1 MCVHFHRF
9 APVVPAQNPALRASC
24 QGSGCP
30 PRTPCRCFGLYGLSQ
45 RSALAGAKK
54 RLGPLSAT
62 GMAASASVAT
72 GSARAL
78 LERCCPRCT
87 YKPRWAA
94 RLGCPL
100 PGRQG
105 WTARL
110 GAAGKNETSCK
121 QVETRPGSKGARL
134 SVSGSFNCCQKVSF
148 RSRQGESGHGN
159 KLGAESGADFEAEF
173 EAESA
178 SELRRKVRQS
188 LPQKLRQFLE
198 GERGEWIGKAGCI
211 CG

>member
-1 MCVHFHRF
+1 MRTL
-9 APVVPAQNPALRASC
+9 PSLRSGRSRPNPALRASC
-24 QGSGCP
+24 QGGGCP
-30 PRTPCRCFGLYGLSQ
+30 PRTPSRCFGVYGLPQ
-45 RSALAGAKK
+45 RSALGGAKK

-62 GMAASASVAT
+62 GVAASASGAT

-110 GAAGKNETSCK
+110 GAAEKSETSCK
-121 QVETRPGSKGARL
+121 QVETR
-134 SVSGSFNCCQKVSF
+134 SGSEGAARVLQEVSNCCREVSF
-148 RSRQGESGHGN
+148 ASRISEPGAVA
-159 KLGAESGADFEAEF
+159 KLDSESGADF
-173 EAESA
+173 
-178 SELRRKVRQS
+178 
-188 LPQKLRQFLE
+188 
-198 GERGEWIGKAGCI
+198 
-211 CG
+211 